1 MVKSQWNQ
9 VIFVIEKIPMNLL
22 MCSEY
27 LVLFSGQEFPC
38 LMIRAMRPW
47 VGKFRAIIPAAD
59 LFRECVYW
67 LNLFKKCPMLGP
79 PDMCLITSRNVK
91 QTSTW
96 TKTAK
101 PSTNCNEPF
110 RICFLLGNTSASG
123 EGKIGY
129 LRVTGVP
136 APSPRLVCWVSPTN
150 SRVAQ
155 TSCYVRPVT
164 PQRGAQ
170 ELMYEPRLVTRR
182 IQKLLLQG
190 PPIRDCVCPHPASFY
205 MESCTHPNPYLHKG
219 SLFFRR
225 LLLPSLHWA

>member
-1 MVKSQWNQ
+1 
-9 VIFVIEKIPMNLL
+9 MNLL

-27 LVLFSGQEFPC
+27 LVLFNGQEFPC

-110 RICFLLGNTSASG
+110 RICFLLGNASASR
-123 EGKIGY
+123 EGKIAH

-155 TSCYVRPVT
+155 TSRSVWPVT

-170 ELMYEPRLVTRR
+170 ELMFEPRLVTWKCCSRAPR
-182 IQKLLLQG
+182 FETA
-190 PPIRDCVCPHPASFY
+190 CVLASFY
-205 MESCTHPNPYLHKG
+205 MESSTHPNPYLHKG
-219 SLFFRR
+219 SLFLWR
-225 LLLPSLHWA
+225 LLLLSLHWA